1 MNILFHFILSPFAA
15 YILSLFWAVMFY
27 DTIVL
32 IEEKSM
38 IEEWIL
44 CTILYMLSAIVF
56 RIKSKKQG

>member
-15 YILSLFWAVMFY
+15 FFMTLFWAVMFN

-32 IEEKSM
+32 IEEKNM

-44 CTILYMLSAIVF
+44 CIILYMLSAIVF